1 MRFIQKRV
9 IKRCNGL
16 VNSECVNRIF
26 RGLCE
31 SMGVRSRIGYEL
43 FQTSKK
49 RWRNGSVSRIRYRC
63 IFSNSA
69 SGVHKHLRC
78 SRHLIWKGGLVGSI
92 PGLRG
97 KLW

>member
-1 MRFIQKRV
+1 
-9 IKRCNGL
+9 
-16 VNSECVNRIF
+16 
-26 RGLCE
+26 
-31 SMGVRSRIGYEL
+31 L

>member
-1 MRFIQKRV
+1 MRYIQKRV

-16 VNSECVNRIF
+16 VNSEHVNRIF

-31 SMGVRSRIGYEL
+31 SMGVHSRIGYEL

-78 SRHLIWKGGLVGSI
+78 SRHLIWKGGLIGSI

>member
-9 IKRCNGL
+9 IKNCKGL
-16 VNSECVNRIF
+16 VYGENINRLV

-31 SMGVRSRIGYEL
+31 NMGLRSQMSFEIFRL
-43 FQTSKK
+43 SQK
-49 RWRNGSVSRIRYRC
+49 RWRSGSIARIKYRC

-69 SGVHKHLRC
+69 SSVNRFLRC
-78 SRHLIWKGGLVGSI
+78 SRHLIWKGGLTGVI